1 MLSALGPALIVA
13 AAPVV
18 TIIALSLAVSAKS
31 SAAVMGFA
39 VGRAVAI
46 AAATLGFAALSA
58 AVAPDP
64 DVLRRAA
71 SVVEV
76 ALALFLIVVAFW
88 AWLRP
93 RQEMTKPAWMR
104 RIEGFGWRS
113 GVVLGVVIWLGNP
126 KILVTVMLTGML
138 LGTQSFM
145 AAVGTTVFFVLVGSA
160 PLLALATA
168 RVIAGRS
175 RADVFDRMHRWV
187 LQNSWLVL
195 AVVSLLVAVLL
206 IVDAVTGLRA

>member
-39 VGRAVAI
+39 IGRAAAI

-58 AVAPDP
+58 AIAPDP
-64 DVLRRAA
+64 DVLRRVA
-71 SVVEV
+71 SIVEL
-76 ALALFLIVVAFW
+76 ALALFLIVVALW

-93 RQEMTKPAWMR
+93 HQDMVEPGWMR

-113 GVVLGVVIWLGNP
+113 GLVLGAVIWLGNP

-138 LGTQSFM
+138 LGAQSFAT
-145 AAVGTTVFFVLVGSA
+145 AAGSTVFFVLVGSA
-160 PLLALATA
+160 PLLALAAA
-168 RVIAGRS
+168 RVVAGRS
-175 RADVFDRMHRWV
+175 RKDAFERMHRWV
-187 LQNSWLVL
+187 LENSWLVL

>member
-18 TIIALSLAVSAKS
+18 MIIALSLAVSAKS
-31 SAAVMGFA
+31 PAAVMGFA
-39 VGRAVAI
+39 IGRAVAI
-46 AAATLGFAALSA
+46 AAATLGVAALSA
-58 AVAPDP
+58 AIAPDP
-64 DVLRRAA
+64 DLLRRVA
-71 SVVEV
+71 SILEL
-76 ALALFLIVVAFW
+76 ALALFLIVVALW

-93 RQEMTKPAWMR
+93 HQEMVEPGWMR
-104 RIEGFGWRS
+104 RVEEIGWRS
-113 GVVLGVVIWLGNP
+113 GLVLGAVIWLGNP
-126 KILVTVMLTGML
+126 KILVTIVLTGLL
-138 LGTQSFM
+138 LGAQSFAM
-145 AAVGTTVFFVLVGSA
+145 ALGTTAFFVLVGSA

-175 RADVFDRMHRWV
+175 KGEVFERMHRWV

-206 IVDAVTGLRA
+206 IVDGVTGLRA